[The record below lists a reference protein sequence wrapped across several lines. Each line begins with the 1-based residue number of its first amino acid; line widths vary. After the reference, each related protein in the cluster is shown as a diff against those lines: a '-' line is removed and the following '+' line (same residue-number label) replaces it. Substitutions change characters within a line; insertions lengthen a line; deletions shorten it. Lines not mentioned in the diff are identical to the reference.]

1 MPPIYTYV
9 IVRADLTLAD
19 TVVQVGHVSLQAG
32 ASFDN
37 SMETYLILLKVPNQK
52 ELEKAHRDLTM
63 QNICHSV
70 FFEPCNL
77 KGIELGITAI
87 ATEGIAKADPRRSFF
102 DRFRL
107 WKPTRKHRR
116 PTRMAKKKNPK
127 PSSPKVDKYADMK
140 GPKPAGKKKPK
151 GK

>member
-1 MPPIYTYV
+1 MPIYTYV
-9 IVRADLTLAD
+9 IVRADLTMAD
-19 TVVQVGHVSLQAG
+19 TVVQVGHACLQAG
-32 ASFDN
+32 RSFEN
-37 SMETYLILLKVPNQK
+37 SMDTYLILLKVRNQK
-52 ELEKAHRDLTM
+52 ELENAHRDLAM
-63 QNICHSV
+63 QNIAHSV
-70 FFEPCNL
+70 FFEPSNL
-77 KGIELGITAI
+77 KGIELGLTAV
-87 ATEGIAKADPRRSFF
+87 ATQGLEKTDERRSFF

-116 PTRMAKKKNPK
+116 PARMAKKKNPK